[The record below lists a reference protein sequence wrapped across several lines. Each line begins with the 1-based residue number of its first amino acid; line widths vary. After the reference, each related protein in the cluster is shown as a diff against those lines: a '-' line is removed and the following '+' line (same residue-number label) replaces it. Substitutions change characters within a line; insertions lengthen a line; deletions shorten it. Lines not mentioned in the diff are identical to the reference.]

1 MPIQPLLSDASL
13 DFARRHLT
21 AFYDTDFFP
30 KPIEFDCLWYKWDT
44 FKAHAL
50 NGMHLP
56 AGTPIAIPWKK
67 PRGGYRVVHQMDPI
81 DAVCYTAAV
90 RTIASNIERARMPR
104 DAGIACS
111 YRIQPDHASF
121 FVAGSG
127 FDDYR
132 ERCEQL
138 AAKCKFVLKTDISD
152 FYNQIYLHRLAGAIS
167 QASSNDFG
175 KSVENFLMRLYPS
188 TSSQGIPVGP
198 AASIIL
204 SEAALIDID
213 QFIQGRG
220 YEHARYVDDIRVFG
234 HTARQLELL
243 LQDLTLYLHET
254 HRLGLVGD
262 KTKVMQS
269 EEFIS
274 QELTNQYQLEKLEIL
289 ENIEVINPYS
299 FNDAPLDES
308 ENEQIGDKLL
318 DALVRIRKFD
328 FLDLGVARAI
338 VRRARANK
346 IPDLVEYLLNNCDH
360 FKPII
365 NDVVLYLD
373 VIMRSNPHPRM
384 AAMLSELS
392 QQRVLEDQ
400 STKEWFAWL
409 ISNHL
414 SLIKNNDLR
423 ALIASTDRLTYA
435 AKAAV
440 LTRNTAWV
448 RERKDQLL
456 NHGPWN
462 KRAIIYSAQVLAEDE
477 RKHWLGKLPD
487 RHFTQLEQWM
497 IDWVLVGAPIVQKL
511 PTPPPE
517 KPNLFDKSFLDWE
530 EDIPF

>member
-1 MPIQPLLSDASL
+1 MPIHPLLSDSAL

-21 AFYDTDFFP
+21 AYYDTDFFP
-30 KPIEFDCLWYKWDT
+30 KPVEFECLWYKWDT
-44 FKAHAL
+44 LKTLVL

-56 AGTPIAIPWKK
+56 TGTPIAIPWKK
-67 PRGGYRVVHQMDPI
+67 ARGGYRVVHQMDPI
-81 DAVCYTAAV
+81 DSICYTAAV
-90 RTIASNIERARMPR
+90 HTIAANVELARMPR
-104 DAGIACS
+104 QAGVACS
-111 YRIQPDHASF
+111 YRIRPDHTGF

-127 FDDYR
+127 FENYR

-138 AAKCKFVLKTDISD
+138 AKEFKFVLKTDISD

-167 QASSNDFG
+167 QANNDDSG
-175 KSVENFLMRLYPS
+175 KLIEHFLMQLYPS
-188 TSSQGIPVGP
+188 KSSQGIPVGP

-220 YEHARYVDDIRVFG
+220 YDHARYVDDIRVFG

-243 LQDLTLYLHET
+243 LEELTLYLHQT
-254 HRLGLVGD
+254 HRLGLVGE
-262 KTKVMQS
+262 KTKVMKSQD
-269 EEFIS
+269 FIS
-274 QELTNQYQLEKLEIL
+274 EELTNQYQLEKLEIL
-289 ENIEVINPYS
+289 EGIEVINPYS
-299 FNDAPLDES
+299 FDEAHPSES
-308 ENEQIGDKLL
+308 EDEQIGEKLL

-338 VRRARANK
+338 VRRGRASK
-346 IPDLVEYLLNNCDH
+346 TPDLVEFLLDNCDH

-373 VIMRSNPHPRM
+373 VVMRNHPPPRM
-384 AAMLSELS
+384 EAMLIELC
-392 QQRVLEDQ
+392 QQRVVEDQ
-400 STKEWFAWL
+400 SSREWFAWL

-414 SLIKNNDLR
+414 PLLRSNELR
-423 ALIASTDRLTYA
+423 ALVSTPDRLIYA

-440 LTRNTAWV
+440 LTRNSAWV

-462 KRAIIYSAQVLAEDE
+462 RRAIIYSAQVLSDDE
-477 RKHWLGKLPD
+477 RKHWLGKIPA

-497 IDWVLVGAPIVQKL
+497 IDWVLAGAPRVPPL
-511 PTPPPE
+511 PSPPSE
-517 KPNLFDKSFLDWE
+517 GLDLFDDLSQGLE
-530 EDIPF
+530 GDIPF